1 MKHRELLF
9 LISISLFLFLPG
21 CDIVVGIFEAGFWT
35 AIILV
40 VVIVAAIAYGYTK
53 FKGKE

>member
-1 MKHRELLF
+1 MNKRNLFLLF
-9 LISISLFLFLPG
+9 CLNLFLFLPG

-40 VVIVAAIAYGYTK
+40 VLILAAIMYGYSK
-53 FKGKE
+53 FKGKG